1 MREWKAAGC
10 HVVARMSKLTQSAR
24 GETCLIR
31 LPCCNHNPETTVGCH
46 FRMSGFSGMGLK
58 PPNWMLAFGC
68 SACHQAVD
76 SSKDPEVQLAFAQA
90 VFRTI
95 ARQIE
100 KGLIK
105 A

>member
-1 MREWKAAGC
+1 
-10 HVVARMSKLTQSAR
+10 
-24 GETCLIR
+24 
-31 LPCCNHNPETTVGCH
+31 
-46 FRMSGFSGMGLK
+46 MGLK